1 MLMGLCEAKT
11 ADGAAENV
19 DTVMRKTYYINSKNA
34 VSKTAKSE
42 RRLFLNAKSFEEMIY
57 LFSVSRKFIR
67 IEIEKRTSNCFTHI
81 KTASFFK
88 DRSQLF
94 YLFHIDHFSHPLSIE
109 IGDQVS
115 LVHKNFTVSAL
126 TGSYGLHLA
135 LLHKLADSMFGKS
148 TDECGTLLDSQHLHL
163 VGGRCFGGMR
173 S

>member
-11 ADGAAENV
+11 ADKATENV

-67 IEIEKRTSNCFTHI
+67 IEIEKRASNCFTHI

-94 YLFHIDHFSHPLSIE
+94 YLFHIDYFSHPLP
-109 IGDQVS
+109 
-115 LVHKNFTVSAL
+115 LK
-126 TGSYGLHLA
+126 
-135 LLHKLADSMFGKS
+135 
-148 TDECGTLLDSQHLHL
+148 
-163 VGGRCFGGMR
+163 
-173 S
+173 